1 VVQKSHP
8 DGLLKVAPFEGLVE
22 DGFPRRQSDAVRFD
36 SLVARHEE
44 HPGPRTQNAEFLGE
58 RAASH
63 QGHDHVCEQRVERV
77 VVGQSNSE
85 CDLRMAGGEDRIARS
100 VQHVLDHREDFRVVI
115 DDEDRFFRGWHD
127 VNLVQ
132 RSIAHGRRRSREA
145 LCWVDTLWR
154 LPASC
159 HLSSERAARADHVA
173 LSPNWLS
180 HSGVR

>member
-1 VVQKSHP
+1 M
-8 DGLLKVAPFEGLVE
+8 GA
-22 DGFPRRQSDAVRFD
+22 
-36 SLVARHEE
+36 
-44 HPGPRTQNAEFLGE
+44 
-58 RAASH
+58 
-63 QGHDHVCEQRVERV
+63 
-77 VVGQSNSE
+77 SNSE
-85 CDLRMAGGEDRIARS
+85 CDLRIACGEDRIARS
-100 VQHVLDHREDFRVVI
+100 VQHVLDQREDFRVVI

-159 HLSSERAARADHVA
+159 DLSSERAARADHVA